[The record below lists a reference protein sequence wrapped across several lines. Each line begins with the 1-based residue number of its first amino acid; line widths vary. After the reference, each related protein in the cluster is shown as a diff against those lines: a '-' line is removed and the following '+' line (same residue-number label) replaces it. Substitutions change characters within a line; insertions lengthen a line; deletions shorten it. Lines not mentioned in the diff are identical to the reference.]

1 VSMEELS
8 HVLWRERELL
18 EMLAFKLEEEELV
31 LAHGRSRWLAYA
43 SREVQTV
50 LDTIQRTE
58 VLRAL
63 TADTVAAAIGV
74 QSNPSLLAL
83 AECSDEPWRTILL
96 EHRDELVAL
105 VAQITEMAAA
115 SRELLT
121 AGYDRTRETVLARS
135 AAAQT
140 PSREVPGVVVDAAVD
155 LQLQEV
161 VYRAALATTE
171 RVLQPTL
178 LDFLR

>member
-63 TADTVAAAIGV
+63 TADTVAAATGV

-115 SRELLT
+115 SRKLLT

-135 AAAQT
+135 AVQT
-140 PSREVPGVVVDAAVD
+140 RSQDVSGVVVDAAVD

>member
-18 EMLAFKLEEEELV
+18 EMLAFKLEEEELL

-43 SREVQTV
+43 SREIQTV
-50 LDTIQRTE
+50 LDTIQSTE

-63 TADTVAAAIGV
+63 TADTVAAAMGV
-74 QSNPSLLAL
+74 PSNPSLLAL
-83 AECSDEPWRTILL
+83 AESSDEPWRTILL
-96 EHRDELVAL
+96 EHREELVAL
-105 VAQITEMAAA
+105 VAQVTVMAAA
-115 SRELLT
+115 SRELLN
-121 AGYDRTRETVLARS
+121 AGYSTLPYRSHAMVGHAGGHAENSTVD
-135 AAAQT
+135 
-140 PSREVPGVVVDAAVD
+140 P
-155 LQLQEV
+155 QLHEV